1 MNLYNSIWTWKSLF
15 RIFLKYIYIYYNNWS
30 IILSGYII
38 ELYELSV
45 NEDDDVLI
53 HLIMR
58 CVM

>member
-1 MNLYNSIWTWKSLF
+1 M
-15 RIFLKYIYIYYNNWS
+15 S
-30 IILSGYII
+30 IILSGDII

-45 NEDDDVLI
+45 NEYDDVLI